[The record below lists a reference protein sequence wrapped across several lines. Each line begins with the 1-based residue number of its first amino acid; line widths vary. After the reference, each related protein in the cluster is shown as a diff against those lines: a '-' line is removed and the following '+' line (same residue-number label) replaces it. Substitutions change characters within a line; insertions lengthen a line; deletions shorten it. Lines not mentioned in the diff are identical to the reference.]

1 MPPTVPTGFGVNDVA
16 IDSATGDVYVTN
28 NEDASVSVIDGAICN
43 SRVSFGCGLMP
54 PKLAAG
60 DSPASITVDPAAGT
74 AYIAS
79 DLGGLSVVP
88 LEP

>member
-43 SRVSFGCGLMP
+43 SRVSLV
-54 PKLAAG
+54 AA
-60 DSPASITVDPAAGT
+60 
-74 AYIAS
+74 
-79 DLGGLSVVP
+79 
-88 LEP
+88 